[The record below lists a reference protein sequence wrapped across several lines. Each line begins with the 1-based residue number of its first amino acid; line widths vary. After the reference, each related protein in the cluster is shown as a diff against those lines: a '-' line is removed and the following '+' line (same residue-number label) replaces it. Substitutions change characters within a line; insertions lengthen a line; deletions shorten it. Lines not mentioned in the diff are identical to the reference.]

1 MFLPVTGGV
10 LFHKVNTVRSAEP
23 PRPAVRTQARIR
35 HSGENGLAKCAALV
49 IMAGSTPPP
58 PSQQEIYRPGR
69 GKGKNY
75 PVNQSGS
82 PGT

>member
-23 PRPAVRTQARIR
+23 LRPAVRTQARIR
-35 HSGENGLAKCAALV
+35 HSGENGLAKYEALV
-49 IMAGSTPPP
+49 IMAGSTP